1 MGWNS
6 GVQNGAEARERMEAE
21 ESRWRMMEWV
31 EVWTLVSFKGE
42 GKAQVLQN
50 PRKNREILH

>member
-1 MGWNS
+1 
-6 GVQNGAEARERMEAE
+6 
-21 ESRWRMMEWV
+21 MEWV